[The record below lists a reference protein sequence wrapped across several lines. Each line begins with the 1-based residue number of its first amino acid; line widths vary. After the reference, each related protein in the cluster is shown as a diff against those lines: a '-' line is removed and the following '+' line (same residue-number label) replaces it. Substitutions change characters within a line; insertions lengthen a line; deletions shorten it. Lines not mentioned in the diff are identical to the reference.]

1 MTQYDGPK
9 EGNVCE
15 EFIEDGCCNHFQ
27 MAALSFNFLLLDSAF
42 GNLEAGGCPACT
54 ANIKKLYCAFTCSP
68 NQADW
73 VTPIGVFENV
83 VRTAAGT
90 VCIVSLICH
99 HSSQIQLIQR
109 QPTQYS
115 K

>member
-1 MTQYDGPK
+1 M
-9 EGNVCE
+9 CE

-27 MAALSFNFLLLDSAF
+27 MAALSFNFMLLDAAF

-54 ANIKKLYCAFTCSP
+54 ANIKKLYCTFTCSP

-73 VTPIGVFENV
+73 VTPIGVFDNV
-83 VRTAAGT
+83 VRTAACF
-90 VCIVSLICH
+90 VCKLLLICCYFRWT
-99 HSSQIQLIQR
+99 QRIQGK
-109 QPTQYS
+109 PTQYL